1 MPNFLI
7 GSAYAVS
14 VGLIIF
20 AVSSNLAP
28 AEWKF
33 PLVMIWAI
41 AGLALAFLAVVL
53 ARRGAKAGQDSSGS

>member
-1 MPNFLI
+1 MPSFLI

-20 AVSSNLAP
+20 AVSTPLAP
-28 AEWKF
+28 NDWRF

-41 AGLALAFLAVVL
+41 AGLVLAFVAVLVP
-53 ARRGAKAGQDSSGS
+53 RRGPKSKDGGA

>member
-1 MPNFLI
+1 MPSFLI

-20 AVSSNLAP
+20 AVSTKLAP
-28 AEWKF
+28 ADWQF

-41 AGLALAFLAVVL
+41 AGLVLAFVAVLVPKR
-53 ARRGAKAGQDSSGS
+53 AAPKTKGDDS